1 MVKNPN
7 WQEADQLAFFQS
19 VTRDYRETNPASD
32 RVQGLEPVT
41 SGLQHQ
47 RPKTL
52 DHAASSYNDHNF
64 FNKVEH
70 SRKST
75 LRTQKMLLNW
85 KWKVYPWIMR
95 QVAKYIS
102 WQIAWN
108 ELWKPTSRSNYRACP
123 LSVLIQNVNI
133 MCISLLRENKGHH
146 LAKQIPSLDT
156 KDDPDLTHYPSF
168 PN

>member
-32 RVQGLEPVT
+32 RVRGLEPVT

-47 RPKTL
+47 RPKPL

-70 SRKST
+70 SCKST
-75 LRTQKMLLNW
+75 LRTQKNAVELEMKSVPLNNAPNGQIYFVANSV
-85 KWKVYPWIMR
+85 KWAMK
-95 QVAKYIS
+95 A
-102 WQIAWN
+102 
-108 ELWKPTSRSNYRACP
+108 
-123 LSVLIQNVNI
+123 NI
-133 MCISLLRENKGHH
+133 KR
-146 LAKQIPSLDT
+146 
-156 KDDPDLTHYPSF
+156 
-168 PN
+168 